1 MRRDLTSFEAMVALL
16 LFNGPRNRFLVS
28 VAQTIAA
35 TGDRSTAPTLEAGRE
50 KDSGPYTFVH
60 NL

>member
-1 MRRDLTSFEAMVALL
+1 MVALL

-35 TGDRSTAPTLEAGRE
+35 TGDQSTAPTLEAGRQ
-50 KDSGPYTFVH
+50 KDSGPYTFVQ

>member
-1 MRRDLTSFEAMVALL
+1 MV
-16 LFNGPRNRFLVS
+16 PDRFLVS

-35 TGDRSTAPTLEAGRE
+35 TGDQSIAPTLEAGVK

>member
-1 MRRDLTSFEAMVALL
+1 MVALL

-28 VAQTIAA
+28 VTLIIAA
-35 TGDRSTAPTLEAGRE
+35 TGGQSIAPTLEASVK

-60 NL
+60 DL